1 MSRLR
6 ANQITNENANGAPN
20 FPHGLTVTGVVTAT
34 TSATSMSQI
43 VVGSAVTANSNGVD
57 TVGIVTAGTFK
68 DKAGGTFAPNPTT
81 TRGDLIIRGVSVN
94 ERLAIGSAGQVLKVN
109 SSANGLEYGGGGIL
123 ERVYSW
129 IDNTQVCPGNVT
141 SGSNTG
147 SNVFSYTI
155 TAKTANPYYE
165 LNWNF
170 TWGLANTSAD
180 SNEMLALA
188 GIFNSSNQLVYG
200 FGYKKQGS
208 SSPNTGGS
216 STYRGN
222 ATWRAQTGD
231 YVLLDNDAGLYSNDN
246 NWSSNN
252 VQLCSF
258 GNRGEADNGAPGRC
272 GDGGTTG
279 GVSAG
284 ATLTLKGWVGAGD
297 SGCYN
302 RTNQQVT
309 KMDYA
314 VITLK
319 EYSSIGQ

>member
-1 MSRLR
+1 MATIDLGKIKFNWRNEYAS
-6 ANQITNENANGAPN
+6 NQTYVPDDCVFYTDG
-20 FPHGLTVTGVVTAT
+20 TVTSSYICKT
-34 TSATSMSQI
+34 TSTGNAPSS
-43 VVGSAVTANSNGVD
+43 
-57 TVGIVTAGTFK
+57 
-68 DKAGGTFAPNPTT
+68 GGTLHGSWDYLAKGQNASPTT
-81 TRGDLIIRGVSVN
+81 TQGDIIVRGASADG
-94 ERLAIGSAGQVLKVN
+94 RLAIGSAGQVLKVN

-141 SGSNTG
+141 SGSSTG

-170 TWGLANTSAD
+170 TWGLAANSAD
-180 SNEMLALA
+180 SNEILALA

-200 FGYKKQGS
+200 FGYKKPGAVG
-208 SSPNTGGS
+208 TDAGGS

-222 ATWRAQTGD
+222 ATWLGQTSY
-231 YVLLDNDAGLYSNDN
+231 YVLLDNDAGVYSNDN
-246 NWSSNN
+246 NWSSYN
-252 VQLCSF
+252 VQLCTF
-258 GNRGEADNGAPGRC
+258 GNRLEADNGAPGRC

-279 GVSAG
+279 VSAG
-284 ATLTLKGWVGAGD
+284 DTLTLKGWVGSGD
-297 SGCYN
+297 TGCYN
-302 RTNQQVT
+302 RTSNQVT

-314 VITLK
+314 VVTLK

>member
-1 MSRLR
+1 MATIDLGKIKFNWR
-6 ANQITNENANGAPN
+6 NEYAGGQTYVPDDCV
-20 FPHGLTVTGVVTAT
+20 FYTDGGVTSSYICKT
-34 TSATSMSQI
+34 TSTGNAPSS
-43 VVGSAVTANSNGVD
+43 
-57 TVGIVTAGTFK
+57 
-68 DKAGGTFAPNPTT
+68 GGTLHGSWDYLAKGQNASPTT
-81 TRGDLIIRGVSVN
+81 TQGDIIVRGASADG
-94 ERLAIGSAGQVLKVN
+94 RLAIGSAGQVLKVN

-129 IDNTQVCPGNVT
+129 IDNTQVCPPNIT
-141 SGSNTG
+141 SGSSTG

-170 TWGLANTSAD
+170 TWGLASSSAD

-200 FGYKKQGS
+200 FGYKKPGA
-208 SSPNTGGS
+208 TGTDAGGS

-222 ATWRAQTGD
+222 PTWLGQTSYYILFDGD
-231 YVLLDNDAGLYSNDN
+231 SGVYSTDS
-246 NWSSNN
+246 NWSGMPVSIS
-252 VQLCSF
+252 SF
-258 GNRGEADNGAPGRC
+258 GNRLEADNGAPGRC

-279 GVSAG
+279 VSAG
-284 ATLTLKGWVGAGD
+284 DTLTLKGWVGAGSD
-297 SGCYN
+297 GCYN
-302 RTNQQVT
+302 RTTNQVT

>member
-34 TSATSMSQI
+34 TSATTMSQI

-81 TRGDLIIRGVSVN
+81 TRGDIIVRGVSAN

-109 SSANGLEYGGGGIL
+109 SSANGLEYGSGSIL

-129 IDNTQVCPGNVT
+129 IDNTQICPNNVT

-170 TWGLANTSAD
+170 FWATDNNNGD
-180 SNEMLALA
+180 SNEINAIA

-200 FGYKKQGS
+200 FGYKKPGA
-208 SSPNTGGS
+208 TGTDAGGS

-231 YVLLDNDAGLYSNDN
+231 YVLLDNDAGIYGADS
-246 NWSSNN
+246 NWSGMPVSIT
-252 VQLCSF
+252 SF
-258 GNRGEADNGAPGRC
+258 GNRLEPDHGSPGRC
-272 GDGGTTG
+272 GDASTQS
-279 GVSAG
+279 VSAG
-284 ATLTLKGWVGAGD
+284 QTLTLKGWVGAGD
-297 SGCYN
+297 RGCYN
-302 RTNQQVT
+302 RTQGNVT

-314 VITLK
+314 IINLK

>member
-20 FPHGLTVTGVVTAT
+20 FPHGLTVTGIVTASSLNST
-34 TSATSMSQI
+34 ATQI
-43 VVGSAVTANSNGVD
+43 VAGAGVTANSNGVD

-81 TRGDLIIRGVSVN
+81 TRGDIIVRGVSAN

-129 IDNTQVCPGNVT
+129 IDNTQVCPPNVT
-141 SGSNTG
+141 SGSSTG

-170 TWGLANTSAD
+170 TWGLNGSAD
-180 SNEMLALA
+180 SNELNALA

-200 FGYKKQGS
+200 FGYKKPGA
-208 SSPNTGGS
+208 TGTDAGGS

-222 ATWRAQTGD
+222 ATWLAQTSY
-231 YVLLDNDAGLYSNDN
+231 YVVFDNDAGIYSNDS
-246 NWSSNN
+246 NWSTTN
-252 VQLCSF
+252 VNMCTF
-258 GNRGEADNGAPGRC
+258 GNRLEADNGAPGRC

-279 GVSAG
+279 VSAG
-284 ATLTLKGWVGAGD
+284 DTLTLKGWVGAGD
-297 SGCYN
+297 RGCYN
-302 RTNQQVT
+302 RTTNSVN

-314 VITLK
+314 IITLR
-319 EYSSIGQ
+319 EFSSIGQ

>member
-20 FPHGLTVTGVVTAT
+20 FPHGLTVTGIITAT
-34 TSATSMSQI
+34 TTSQTLPQI

-94 ERLAIGSAGQVLKVN
+94 ERLAIGSAGQALKVN
-109 SSANGLEYGGGGIL
+109 SSANGLEYGSASL
-123 ERVYSW
+123 MERVYSW

-141 SGSNTG
+141 TGSGTG
-147 SNVFSYTI
+147 SNVFSYTVV
-155 TAKTANPYYE
+155 AKTANPYYE
-165 LNWNF
+165 INWNF
-170 TWGLANTSAD
+170 TWGLNSSGADANEIHAI
-180 SNEMLALA
+180 A

-200 FGYKKQGS
+200 FGYKKPGA
-208 SSPNTGGS
+208 TGTDAGGS

-222 ATWRAQTGD
+222 STFRGQTSE
-231 YVLLDNDAGLYSNDN
+231 YVLLDSDAGIYSNDS
-246 NWSSNN
+246 NWSTTN
-252 VQLCSF
+252 VNILSF
-258 GNRGEADNGAPGRC
+258 GNRLAADNGAPGRC

-284 ATLTLKGWVGAGD
+284 DTLTLKGYVGSGND
-297 SGCYN
+297 GCYN
-302 RTNQQVT
+302 RTTNSVA
-309 KMDYA
+309 KLDYA
-314 VITLK
+314 IITLK

>member
-1 MSRLR
+1 MATIDLGKIKFNCR
-6 ANQITNENANGAPN
+6 NEYAGGQTYVPDDCV
-20 FPHGLTVTGVVTAT
+20 FYTDGTVTSSYICKT
-34 TSATSMSQI
+34 TSTGNAPSS
-43 VVGSAVTANSNGVD
+43 
-57 TVGIVTAGTFK
+57 
-68 DKAGGTFAPNPTT
+68 GGTLHGSWDWLAKGQNASPTT
-81 TRGDLIIRGVSVN
+81 TQGDIIVRGASADG
-94 ERLAIGSAGQVLKVN
+94 RLAIGSAGQVLKVN

-141 SGSNTG
+141 GGSSTG

-170 TWGLANTSAD
+170 TWGLASNSAD

-200 FGYKKQGS
+200 FGYKKPGA
-208 SSPNTGGS
+208 TGTDAGGS

-222 ATWRAQTGD
+222 PTWLGQTSY
-231 YVLLDNDAGLYSNDN
+231 YVLLDNDAGVYSNEN
-246 NWSSNN
+246 NWSTNN
-252 VQLCSF
+252 VQLCTF
-258 GNRGEADNGAPGRC
+258 GNRLEADNGAPGRC

-279 GVSAG
+279 VSAG
-284 ATLTLKGWVGAGD
+284 DTLTLKGWVGAGSD
-297 SGCYN
+297 GCYN
-302 RTNQQVT
+302 RTSQQT
-309 KMDYA
+309 SKMDYA